1 MNDRRAGRWLMA
13 ACGLALACPAYAQRV
28 TDNAAASAEDAF
40 GTSIGN
46 ERVGLYS
53 GSEVRGFSPVTAN
66 NIRLEGL
73 YFDRPAAFTDRLVQG
88 NVVRVGLTAQNYL
101 FPAPTGIVDYRIRPA
116 GNDFVLSTMLGLNSW
131 GGGRLELDGQIPIV
145 RDRLALVTG
154 AAVFVDELA
163 PGNQSFFG
171 SYALAARWKPAAG
184 IEVIP
189 FWSRIDLYDR
199 EATPLYTPAA
209 GTLPP
214 RVARRRFPGP
224 EWANQRNV
232 TQHYGALT
240 KTRLAADW
248 QLAAGLFRSTSDS
261 LTNFAQNFVDIDQDG
276 TAVRRITSDPRQ
288 TLAGTSGEVRLS
300 HDISDGPRQHSLH
313 AALRGRER
321 TSRYGGGARLDL
333 QRASIEADLRG
344 PAPNFAFGP
353 QTDENV
359 RQMIAGLAYDGR
371 WPGVGSI
378 GLGLQRTWYRKR
390 VDRPG
395 SPLAR
400 TDDEAWLPNITLA
413 AELSRRLALYGSYA
427 RGLEES
433 GLAPDSAANRT
444 EALPAILTSQVDA
457 GLRWKITGSLSL
469 VAGLFDVRKPY
480 FAADEANVFR
490 ELGEVR
496 HRGAELSLAGPIA
509 DGLTI
514 VAGAVLMQPEVTG
527 DGVTLGRVGPRPLG
541 QPARLLTLAT
551 QYAVPGIDGLAL
563 TLNATHRS
571 RRPGDTRN
579 LVDLPARTQI
589 DAGFRWRL
597 NLGDAPALLRVQVVN
612 LTNIYDWQLVGSGS
626 YQVNAPRQVT
636 LFLTVDY

>member
-1 MNDRRAGRWLMA
+1 MLDRRAGRWQIA
-13 ACGLALACPAYAQRV
+13 VCALALACQAHAQRV

-53 GSEVRGFSPVTAN
+53 GTDVRGFSPGTAN

-116 GNDFVLSTMLGLNSW
+116 GNEFVLSTMLGLNSW

-145 RDRLALVTG
+145 RDRLALVAG
-154 AAVFVDELA
+154 AAVFVDELP

-184 IEVIP
+184 VEVIP

-199 EATPLYTPAA
+199 EATPLYTPAP

-214 RVARRRFPGP
+214 LVARRRFPGP
-224 EWANQRNV
+224 EWANQRNIV
-232 TQHYGALT
+232 QHYGALT
-240 KTRLAADW
+240 KSRLAPDW

-261 LTNFAQNFVDIDQDG
+261 LTNFAQNFVAIELDG
-276 TAVRRITSDPRQ
+276 TGIRRITIDPRQ
-288 TLAGTSGEVRLS
+288 TLAGTSGELRVS
-300 HDISDGPRQHSLH
+300 HDISDGPRRHSLH
-313 AALRGRER
+313 AALRGRKR

-333 QRASIEADLRG
+333 PRAPIESALSG
-344 PAPNFAFGP
+344 PAPVLAFGR
-353 QTDENV
+353 QTDEDV
-359 RQMIAGLAYDGR
+359 RQMIAGVAYDGR

-378 GLGLQRTWYRKR
+378 SLGLQRTWCHEG
-390 VDRPG
+390 VDRQG
-395 SPLAR
+395 SPLAL
-400 TDDEAWLPNITLA
+400 TDDEAWLPNVTIS
-413 AELSRRLALYGSYA
+413 AELSRRLALYGSYT

-444 EALPAILTSQVDA
+444 EALPAILTEQIDA
-457 GLRWKITGSLSL
+457 GLRWKLTTSFSL

-490 ELGEVR
+490 ELGDVR

-509 DGLTI
+509 EGLTI
-514 VAGAVLMQPEVTG
+514 VAGAVLMQPQVTG
-527 DGVTLGRVGPRPLG
+527 DGVALGRVGPRPLG
-541 QPARLLTLAT
+541 QPAQLLTLAT
-551 QYAVPGIDGLAL
+551 QYAVPGV
-563 TLNATHRS
+563 S
-571 RRPGDTRN
+571 PRRHP
-579 LVDLPARTQI
+579 
-589 DAGFRWRL
+589 
-597 NLGDAPALLRVQVVN
+597 
-612 LTNIYDWQLVGSGS
+612 
-626 YQVNAPRQVT
+626 
-636 LFLTVDY
+636 